1 MDVIFA
7 IRVANLVFILDRY
20 VKVNGAAVQSFHLPI
35 HKRHDAMIQD
45 KRLPA

>member
-20 VKVNGAAVQSFHLPI
+20 VKVNGAVQLFSFAY
-35 HKRHDAMIQD
+35 KRYDAIQD
-45 KRLPA
+45 KRLTV